1 MERKV
6 AGSLMTEVDL
16 SSLCSAPK
24 NAVKLHGE
32 SMTMRLFENLFDRHI
47 KNRQWLKDRTGEEWV
62 EKVFKEAA
70 FYEGVDELIW
80 GQFFICVYKDPQS
93 SKLSALIIDKFG
105 LSHFNPV
112 DISPKSQFYPAIENL
127 DPKERK
133 SNVRKCIAVSLLQ
146 KFAQLPDG
154 CVHRIQPNG
163 LKFDYDPTHAG
174 DLASACTLVDFCT
187 PENAGKS
194 IKSLGILGRRY
205 VQSSL
210 LDVVYES
217 KSNNSEENN
226 RMVFN
231 LGEQLEQLFDPLSEY
246 SPEQTE
252 YIYKAPENDESLN
265 QDNKLVKSI
274 LNELLELQMAFTL
287 SLVEFLQGFLIS
299 LRVKVLNNEIEGLS
313 TVKLN
318 RLFPPTIDEVT
329 RINCIFLDS
338 LKSATPYGASEVL
351 KACSVTIPYFYKAYT
366 RHEAATKNFSKDI
379 KLFLRRFQDLIP
391 EKDVYTEMKI
401 ETIIKGPQEK
411 LLKIKLIIDRLYAE
425 KEWPEELQVEA
436 QRNYNSVVQVI
447 DSFGKLE
454 VPLSSYNTRVFT
466 PSGKILTELAKGW
479 PVELQYKWLKR
490 RIVGIFDVIDA
501 NDSAKRKLLVIF
513 SDYIVFLDI
522 ARAELYYAADGN
534 NRPQISDILMN
545 SLINEVPL
553 PPKIPKLTVNSYC
566 FIDDVLVSL
575 VEENSI
581 RIDALREGE
590 SFSTTFRL
598 ASKSTTATTVAELVV
613 KAKILEKETAFHL
626 FRAMQ
631 DNMTIYST
639 AHELEA
645 YQNEK
650 IKSKFS
656 VFLNMKPSKDILHK
670 NRLHLAIFLKFVT
683 VGQKEQIQLE
693 ALTSDERTRKATF
706 PPEELVPALIEQL
719 SIEIPV
725 CYSSIYS
732 PLYSILIEINTL
744 LVKKIGHHFNS
755 PNEEKGLANSDQASS
770 FIREHEK
777 KKSFGT
783 ITTYRSH
790 VSDFKDATNEQT
802 TSSERHSTHKIPAR
816 TTYKTNKADET
827 TPAHPKLHSSR
838 KIDNAKKR
846 RSIVGLV
853 KGIFSGK
860 RSKDDVMKKKSKS
873 TTEQLPKMRSKNLR
887 ADALVISKPTI
898 SKPNP
903 PKNEN
908 EIYEK
913 SQRISSVVRKPEF
926 SPVGDPLINS
936 IEESKIRSG
945 ATTKPALQNEAVSQ
959 TPLEV
964 DISIHSSTEEPKL
977 DKIVERE
984 EASSNHSTK
993 RIAESAKQFYSQAGR
1008 QSQLFNDDLFG
1019 ELGSG
1024 PATEANPE
1032 EVDSAKIESNPMRK
1046 ERLKRQDSSTLDNHS
1061 KGSGGSDFDE
1071 VRHTKIVDE
1080 GEMSTAYCFDT
1091 EMGLDSSAKTQQEV
1105 EKLIQD
1111 DMVDMVDQKKVQI
1124 FPSISPPKL
1133 SRINFQRSSSFIEL
1147 FEGMRLILDDS
1158 DAQYNWKSLSND
1170 GFLREVKESDDPAA
1184 IPHVLRP
1191 IADTK
1196 LIPGETKNLLN
1207 GKSSLSLNRCEGES
1221 GYQGSQEI
1229 SSPIVKTNNVSPD
1242 ASKAVIN
1249 ESSVDSRST
1258 DHSKVQSPRKN
1269 GFKVVKSSPTRI
1281 IKKPFQQI
1289 NIEIPDQNMTYNFSI
1304 SSNLNQGADKRWF
1317 ELKLPSQEDLNSE
1330 IFHTP
1335 HEEPSSE
1342 FPEEQ
1347 HNSDTPSPFES
1358 DPNVIE
1364 TSQETVTTD
1373 KPLQKGQEAL
1383 LEDLEFS
1390 SFHMTFDTAE
1400 GNSEQSPDTSFPDAA
1415 GATSSP
1421 KANSPVQNNQK
1432 DGPLL
1437 YRLPMT
1443 FSAKLSQSERA
1454 PTGDV
1459 NEDDDP
1465 IWVSPSKLDFY
1476 DLSNAAD
1483 SKATGYEWKDP
1494 AKRDERKEPSI
1505 GDEKM
1510 GTNRYSLRELSY
1522 AYLASLVSPTETS
1535 FEMDDK
1541 PQRLQFQ

>member
-1 MERKV
+1 
-6 AGSLMTEVDL
+6 MTEVDL
-16 SSLCSAPK
+16 SSLCSATPK
-24 NAVKLHGE
+24 DAMKLHGE
-32 SMTMRLFENLFDRHI
+32 SMKVRLFENLLERHI

-93 SKLSALIIDKFG
+93 TKLSALTIDKFG

-146 KFAQLPDG
+146 KYAQLPDG
-154 CVHRIQPNG
+154 CVHLIQPNG

-194 IKSLGILGRRY
+194 IKSLGILGRRH

-217 KSNNSEENN
+217 NSNNSEENN

-252 YIYKAPENDESLN
+252 YIYKAPENDESLY
-265 QDNKLVKSI
+265 QDNQLVKSI

-411 LLKIKLIIDRLYAE
+411 LLKIKLIIDRLYEE

-490 RIVGIFDVIDA
+490 RIVGIFDVVDA

-513 SDYIVFLDI
+513 SDYVVFLDI
-522 ARAELYYAADGN
+522 ARAELYYAADGKN
-534 NRPQISDILMN
+534 KPQISDILMN

-575 VEENSI
+575 VEGNSI

-598 ASKSTTATTVAELVV
+598 ASNSTTASTVAELVV

-626 FRAMQ
+626 FRAMK

-650 IKSKFS
+650 IKSRFS

-683 VGQKEQIQLE
+683 VGQNEQIQLE

-706 PPEELVPALIEQL
+706 PPEDLVSALIEQL

-732 PLYSILIEINTL
+732 PLYSILIEINNL
-744 LVKKIGHHFNS
+744 LVKKIGHHFN
-755 PNEEKGLANSDQASS
+755 PPTEEKDLANSDQASS
-770 FIREHEK
+770 FFREHEK

-790 VSDFKDATNEQT
+790 ASDFKDATNEQT
-802 TSSERHSTHKIPAR
+802 NSGESHSTHKIPAR
-816 TTYKTNKADET
+816 TTDKTTQAAAN
-827 TPAHPKLHSSR
+827 HQKLHSSR

-853 KGIFSGK
+853 KGIFSG

-873 TTEQLPKMRSKNLR
+873 TTLQSPKMRSTNMR

-903 PKNEN
+903 PKNET

-913 SQRISSVVRKPEF
+913 SQRISSVIRKPEF
-926 SPVGDPLINS
+926 SPVEDPLINA
-936 IEESKIRSG
+936 IEEPKVGSG
-945 ATTKPALQNEAVSQ
+945 ATIKPALQNEAISQ
-959 TPLEV
+959 NPLDV
-964 DISIHSSTEEPKL
+964 DISIHSSTIEPNS
-977 DKIVERE
+977 DERVERE
-984 EASSNHSTK
+984 EASSNHSTI
-993 RIAESAKQFYSQAGR
+993 RIAESAKQFYRQAGR

-1019 ELGSG
+1019 ELGSE
-1024 PATEANPE
+1024 PATEANQK
-1032 EVDSAKIESNPMRK
+1032 EVDSAKIESKPKRK
-1046 ERLKRQDSSTLDNHS
+1046 ERVTRQDPSTLENNTAES
-1061 KGSGGSDFDE
+1061 EGSDFDE
-1071 VRHTKIVDE
+1071 VPHTKN
-1080 GEMSTAYCFDT
+1080 T
-1091 EMGLDSSAKTQQEV
+1091 ETGRNPNSSAKTQQEV
-1105 EKLIQD
+1105 EKLVQD
-1111 DMVDMVDQKKVQI
+1111 DIVNQKKIQI

-1170 GFLREVKESDDPAA
+1170 GFLREVQESEEPAA
-1184 IPHVLRP
+1184 IPHVFRP
-1191 IADTK
+1191 IAIANTK
-1196 LIPGETKNLLN
+1196 LIPGETENLLN
-1207 GKSSLSLNRCEGES
+1207 GEPSLSLNKCEDMFEN
-1221 GYQGSQEI
+1221 QESQEI
-1229 SSPIVKTNNVSPD
+1229 SLPD

-1249 ESSVDSRST
+1249 ESSIDSRSS
-1258 DHSKVQSPRKN
+1258 DHSKVKSPRKN

-1289 NIEIPDQNMTYNFSI
+1289 NIEVPDQNMTYNFSI
-1304 SSNLNQGADKRWF
+1304 SSDLNQGADKRWF

-1347 HNSDTPSPFES
+1347 HDSETPSPFES

-1364 TSQETVTTD
+1364 TSQDTIATD
-1373 KPLQKGQEAL
+1373 KPLQKGQDAL

-1400 GNSEQSPDTSFPDAA
+1400 GNSEQSPDTSSPDAA

-1421 KANSPVQNNQK
+1421 KANSPVQNNKK

-1443 FSAKLSQSERA
+1443 FSTKLSQSERS

-1459 NEDDDP
+1459 GEDDDP

-1476 DLSNAAD
+1476 DLSNTAD
-1483 SKATGYEWKDP
+1483 SGATNNDLKVF
-1494 AKRDERKEPSI
+1494 AKRDKRKEPSI
-1505 GDEKM
+1505 GDENM
-1510 GTNRYSLRELSY
+1510 GTNNYSLRELSY

-1535 FEMDDK
+1535 FEVDDK

>member
-1 MERKV
+1 
-6 AGSLMTEVDL
+6 MTEVDL
-16 SSLCSAPK
+16 SSLCSATPK
-24 NAVKLHGE
+24 DAVKLHGE
-32 SMTMRLFENLFDRHI
+32 SMKVRLFENLLERHI

-93 SKLSALIIDKFG
+93 TKLSALIIDKFG

-146 KFAQLPDG
+146 KYAQLPDG
-154 CVHRIQPNG
+154 CIHRIQPNG

-174 DLASACTLVDFCT
+174 DLASACKLVDFCT

-194 IKSLGILGRRY
+194 IKSLGILGRRH

-217 KSNNSEENN
+217 NSNNSEENN

-252 YIYKAPENDESLN
+252 YIYKAPENDESLY
-265 QDNKLVKSI
+265 QDNQLVKSI

-411 LLKIKLIIDRLYAE
+411 LLKIKLIIDRLYEE
-425 KEWPEELQVEA
+425 KEWPEELQEEA
-436 QRNYNSVVQVI
+436 QRNYNSVVEVI

-490 RIVGIFDVIDA
+490 RIVGIFDVVDA
-501 NDSAKRKLLVIF
+501 NDSSKRKLLVIF
-513 SDYIVFLDI
+513 SDYVVFLDI
-522 ARAELYYAADGN
+522 ARAELYYAADGK

-575 VEENSI
+575 VEGNSI

-598 ASKSTTATTVAELVV
+598 ASNSTTASTVAELVV

-650 IKSKFS
+650 IKSRFS

-683 VGQKEQIQLE
+683 VGQNEQIQLE

-732 PLYSILIEINTL
+732 PLYSILIEINDL
-744 LVKKIGHHFNS
+744 LVKKIGHHFN
-755 PNEEKGLANSDQASS
+755 PPIEEKDLANSDQASS
-770 FIREHEK
+770 FIRKHEK

-802 TSSERHSTHKIPAR
+802 NSGESHSTHKIPAR
-816 TTYKTNKADET
+816 TTDKTTKA
-827 TPAHPKLHSSR
+827 AANHQKLHSSR

-860 RSKDDVMKKKSKS
+860 RSKDDVIKNKSKS
-873 TTEQLPKMRSKNLR
+873 TTKQSPKMRSKNMR

-903 PKNEN
+903 PKNET

-913 SQRISSVVRKPEF
+913 SQRISSVIRKTEF
-926 SPVGDPLINS
+926 SPVEDPLINA
-936 IEESKIRSG
+936 IEEPKIGSG

-959 TPLEV
+959 NPLDV
-964 DISIHSSTEEPKL
+964 DISIHSSTIEPNL
-977 DKIVERE
+977 VERVERE
-984 EASSNHSTK
+984 EASSNHSTI
-993 RIAESAKQFYSQAGR
+993 RIAESAKQFYRQAGR

-1019 ELGSG
+1019 ELGSE
-1024 PATEANPE
+1024 PATEANQKQ
-1032 EVDSAKIESNPMRK
+1032 VDSAKIESKPKRK
-1046 ERLKRQDSSTLDNHS
+1046 EMITRQDSSTLDSHTE
-1061 KGSGGSDFDE
+1061 GSGGSDFDE
-1071 VRHTKIVDE
+1071 APHTKNTDE
-1080 GEMSTAYCFDT
+1080 GEMSTAHCFDT
-1091 EMGLDSSAKTQQEV
+1091 ETGRDSSAKTQQEV
-1105 EKLIQD
+1105 EKLVQD
-1111 DMVDMVDQKKVQI
+1111 DIVNQKKIQI

-1133 SRINFQRSSSFIEL
+1133 SRINIQRSSSFIEL
-1147 FEGMRLILDDS
+1147 FEGMRLILDES

-1170 GFLREVKESDDPAA
+1170 GFLREVQESDEPAT
-1184 IPHVLRP
+1184 IPHVFRP
-1191 IADTK
+1191 IAIANTK
-1196 LIPGETKNLLN
+1196 LIPDETENLLN
-1207 GKSSLSLNRCEGES
+1207 GKPSLSLNQCEDMFEN
-1221 GYQGSQEI
+1221 QESQEI
-1229 SSPIVKTNNVSPD
+1229 SSPALKTNNVSPD
-1242 ASKAVIN
+1242 ASKAVIK
-1249 ESSVDSRST
+1249 ESSVDSRSS
-1258 DHSKVQSPRKN
+1258 DPSKVKSPRKN

-1289 NIEIPDQNMTYNFSI
+1289 NIEVPDQNMTYNFSI
-1304 SSNLNQGADKRWF
+1304 SSDLNQGADKRWF

-1347 HNSDTPSPFES
+1347 HNSETPSPFES

-1364 TSQETVTTD
+1364 TSQDTITTD
-1373 KPLQKGQEAL
+1373 KPLQKGQDAL

-1400 GNSEQSPDTSFPDAA
+1400 GNSEQSPDTSSSDAA

-1421 KANSPVQNNQK
+1421 KANSLVQNNKK

-1443 FSAKLSQSERA
+1443 FSTKLSQSERA

-1459 NEDDDP
+1459 GEDDDP

-1476 DLSNAAD
+1476 DLSNTAD
-1483 SKATGYEWKDP
+1483 SGATNYDLKVS
-1494 AKRDERKEPSI
+1494 ARRDERKEPSI
-1505 GDEKM
+1505 GDENM

-1535 FEMDDK
+1535 FEVDDK